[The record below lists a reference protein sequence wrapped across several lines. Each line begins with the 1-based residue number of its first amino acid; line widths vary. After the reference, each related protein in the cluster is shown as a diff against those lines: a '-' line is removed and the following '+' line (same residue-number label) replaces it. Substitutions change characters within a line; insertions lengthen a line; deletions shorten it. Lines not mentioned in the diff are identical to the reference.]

1 MEIQK
6 QEPGR
11 PLTVETAVCK
21 SSSMALEKVFT
32 KLMPEEQRILGMK
45 YRSKRIKDLTPDE
58 LVLHTKGLC
67 FKTCIITGWQMPD
80 IQEYVNVFEDQLR
93 KFLVDEYMNLNI
105 DEFEYAMRVHGT
117 KIIDWGKSL
126 NLSLIRQALDTY
138 VSQRAELS
146 RLEEQ
151 KTIPEPQ
158 PETMSE
164 PADWS
169 DTWERLVKGEIK
181 GQFYDLT
188 PWSAIYDWLERA
200 GKIKPKNTEKWNWLQ
215 EACVKEINNLAIKK
229 EAFQATVEEKA
240 MLVRLQVMKW
250 EAGRF
255 PDDKVALAHLISP
268 SKRIAVQQLLTKISN
283 NENTSGL

>member
-1 MEIQK
+1 
-6 QEPGR
+6 
-11 PLTVETAVCK
+11 
-21 SSSMALEKVFT
+21 
-32 KLMPEEQRILGMK
+32 MPEEQRILGMK